1 MTLLGA
7 GLALLVGFVLGLLG
21 GGGSVL
27 TVPILIYALHVPVKL
42 AIATSLFVVGLV
54 AFIGFITHV
63 RQGNVALKVALAFTP
78 SAVIASYAAARI
90 SKYVPP
96 HVQLVLFALVGL
108 AGSVMMLRGTF
119 RKSPQAD
126 EVPYEFEGSRRAIA
140 LLALGGIGVG
150 ILTGLIGV
158 GGGFLI
164 VPALVI
170 IERLPMRLA
179 IGTSLLVI
187 SLNAMAGFAGYVGTV
202 PIDWPLVAWFTGVA
216 AVGSIIGTLL
226 NKRVPQRHLRQVF
239 GVLLI
244 GVSLYVLYRR

>member
-42 AIATSLFVVGLV
+42 AIATSLFVVGMV
-54 AFIGFITHV
+54 AFIGFVTHV
-63 RQGNVALKVALAFTP
+63 RQRTVAVKVAMAFAP
-78 SAVIASYAAARI
+78 FAVIASYGAARI
-90 SKYVPP
+90 SKHVPP

-119 RKSPQAD
+119 RKSPEAD
-126 EVPYEFEGSRRAIA
+126 AAPYEFESSRRAIT

-150 ILTGLIGV
+150 LLTGLIGV

-170 IERLPMRLA
+170 IEKLPMRLA
-179 IGTSLLVI
+179 VGTSLLVI
-187 SLNAMAGFAGYVGTV
+187 SMNAMAGFAGYVGTV
-202 PIDWPLVAWFTGVA
+202 PIDWTLVAWFTGIA

-226 NKRVPQRHLRQVF
+226 NKRVPQRRLRQVF